1 MNMNTSIAAKGALA
15 HRLQHLTACLIQ
27 NGRRGLE
34 PQVVGPPEQPSLNK
48 FFDSIIPCSPP
59 L

>member
-34 PQVVGPPEQPSLNK
+34 PQVVGPPEQL
-48 FFDSIIPCSPP
+48 
-59 L
+59 